1 MRISSP
7 DFKKREE
14 GPSLPQEQCTDP
26 CMQSTRNHH
35 PKLLFF
41 SSELLFKTILPKRRR
56 EQIYELGDLLIY
68 IAAFNLLKCL
78 KDCNPSVNEV
88 ILSHFG
94 FVLF

>member
-35 PKLLFF
+35 HPKLLFF

-56 EQIYELGDLLIY
+56 EQIYELGERGGEDEMYGKGNMETY
-68 IAAFNLLKCL
+68 IATCKIDSQWEFA
-78 KDCNPSVNEV
+78 V
-88 ILSHFG
+88 
-94 FVLF
+94 